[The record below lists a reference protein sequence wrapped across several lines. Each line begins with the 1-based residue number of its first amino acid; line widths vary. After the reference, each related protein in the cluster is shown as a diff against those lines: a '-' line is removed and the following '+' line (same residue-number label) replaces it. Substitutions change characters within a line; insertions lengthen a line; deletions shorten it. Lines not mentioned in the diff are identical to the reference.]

1 MSEENRHKKYV
12 RYIKDNAE
20 DISAA
25 VNRVYENKRENIKT
39 KFLGLVVKA
48 VTDKKAAHYEWIQES
63 IKPFDHSGSLVRKG
77 SIDTDETV
85 GDFLKEYTG
94 DWIATHEPGCEKEWV
109 TYDDVIY
116 WDICGYISKMLT
128 DTVESIVRKHF
139 PSDEITE
146 DDFEDILDEWH
157 DDIEDLTYVGFTMF
171 TASGIA
177 GFTLT
182 ARIPIKDVISEYG
195 RNNK

>member
-25 VNRVYENKRENIKT
+25 VNKVYQNQRDNIKA
-39 KFLGLVVKA
+39 KFLELVAKA
-48 VTDKKAAHYEWIQES
+48 ATDKKTAHYEWVQES
-63 IKPFDHSGSLVRKG
+63 TEPFDHSGSLIRKG
-77 SIDTDETV
+77 PIDTDETV

-94 DWIATHEPGCEKEWV
+94 DWIATHESGCGKEWV

-146 DDFEDILDEWH
+146 NDFESILDEWH

-171 TASGIA
+171 AASGIA

-182 ARIPIKDVISEYG
+182 WRIPIKDVISEYG